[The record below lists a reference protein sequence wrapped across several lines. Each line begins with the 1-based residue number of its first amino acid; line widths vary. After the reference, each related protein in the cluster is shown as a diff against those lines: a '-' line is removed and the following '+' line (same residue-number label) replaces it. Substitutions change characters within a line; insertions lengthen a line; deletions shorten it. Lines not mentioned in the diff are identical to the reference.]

1 MRFDCTRRTRSSSS
15 LLAGEAIGNGLPKPR
30 LGKWRLRCMSSPRS
44 ATVSLPVLIPIS
56 DSCMGILSRPVEFLF
71 ELPED
76 ARRSERRRDR
86 LVSSLGSRSRPHRV
100 R

>member
-1 MRFDCTRRTRSSSS
+1 MACRNRVS
-15 LLAGEAIGNGLPKPR
+15 ANG
-30 LGKWRLRCMSSPRS
+30 GFVVWNSPRS

-56 DSCMGILSRPVEFLF
+56 DSCMGILSRPVEFSF